1 MMTWTNFAYLLSLLY
16 LTYYSVNLFC
26 DLLLKAQ
33 RISKAKTHQIF
44 HLEDDISPVSVFPS
58 EQSSLADATAGS
70 SSLPLNPVST
80 GGVSFS
86 ELLALAS
93 QDAIALTSQISY

>member
-1 MMTWTNFAYLLSLLY
+1 MMTWTNFSYLLFLLY
-16 LTYYSVNLFC
+16 LIYYGVNLCC

-33 RISKAKTHQIF
+33 GKREVKTHQVF
-44 HLEDDISPVSVFPS
+44 LLEDDIAPVSVFLS
-58 EQSSLADATAGS
+58 EQTALTDATAGV

-80 GGVSFS
+80 GGVSFA